1 MSLATRRPRLPV
13 PVLMPILLAASSS
26 SALAQATDPTLLVTS
41 GHIQQDGRSVPY
53 EIRHLPVSSFPNLP
67 LDVAGQLT
75 DLGCLIPQTYEARRP
90 ENVVHAS
97 LQSPGSSDW
106 AVLCSSQG
114 TVRLMVFFG
123 AVTGQPATLA
133 TVSETQRLQPRFG
146 SQILGFNWGID
157 PATPDAIHQAQI
169 GLTPRPPRIDHDAL
183 ADSAIDKKTIYH
195 FFRNGAWS
203 LLDMP
208 TE

>member
-1 MSLATRRPRLPV
+1 MLLTGRRPRL
-13 PVLMPILLAASSS
+13 LMLTLLALPS
-26 SALAQATDPTLLVTS
+26 LAVPQDPSPLITA
-41 GHIQQDGRSVPY
+41 GNIEQEGRSVAY
-53 EIRHLPVSSFPNLP
+53 EVRHLPVSSFPNLP

-75 DLGCLIPQTYEARRP
+75 DRGCLIPQTYEARRP

-97 LQSPGSSDW
+97 LQRPGSSDW

-114 TVRLMVFFG
+114 TVSLIVFFG
-123 AVTGQPATLA
+123 TAPGQPLTLA
-133 TVSETQRLQPRFG
+133 TSPETQRLQTHFG
-146 SQILGFNWGID
+146 TGVLGFNWGID

-169 GLTPRPPRIDHDAL
+169 GLTPRPDRIDHDAL
-183 ADSAIDKKTIYH
+183 ADSAVDRKTIYR
-195 FFRNGAWS
+195 FYSKGSWS